1 MFFSF
6 SLFHFRNSLFFL
18 YVFFQKMLNVL
29 LEHSLNKLNL
39 ITQKTIWLKSTNKH
53 KLQMSV
59 LEVQIGNVNT
69 SQVINRADENNAEA
83 LKGYKS
89 RLKNRIQLK

>member
-1 MFFSF
+1 
-6 SLFHFRNSLFFL
+6 
-18 YVFFQKMLNVL
+18 
-29 LEHSLNKLNL
+29 
-39 ITQKTIWLKSTNKH
+39 
-53 KLQMSV
+53 MSV

-89 RLKNRIQLK
+89 RLENRIQLK